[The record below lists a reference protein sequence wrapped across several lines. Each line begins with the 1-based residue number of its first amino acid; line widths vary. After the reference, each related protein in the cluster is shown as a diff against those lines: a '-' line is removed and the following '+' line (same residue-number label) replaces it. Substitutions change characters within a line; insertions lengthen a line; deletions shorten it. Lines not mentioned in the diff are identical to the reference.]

1 MVSDSMDLS
10 VAERDRLEEGELEEG
25 EWDGAEDEQA
35 IDAQATVTAKI
46 SQEHGNGIPQEEYS
60 GDEAL
65 EEYAEPEIKSAS
77 PPNRNSPVQTYWSK
91 KDFQPDQWDDS
102 TLIEAWDA
110 AVREY
115 QLYHSDKPATGALKK
130 RKRQDGAATRNEA
143 YKASAE
149 STAAIHADDSQVK
162 STSEETADISAA
174 SRLME
179 SPETQVSSS
188 MHVNHEE
195 QNSMPP
201 RGKQQCQSCG
211 VHSTIPPL
219 AEDEDL
225 ANVMMSWYYA
235 GYYSGVYAAKV

>member
-1 MVSDSMDLS
+1 MVSDIMDLS

-25 EWDGAEDEQA
+25 EWDGGEEEQA
-35 IDAQATVTAKI
+35 IGAQAAITAKI
-46 SQEHGNGIPQEEYS
+46 SKGHDNGIPQEENS
-60 GDEAL
+60 GEAL
-65 EEYAEPEIKSAS
+65 EDYAEPEIKSTS
-77 PPNRNSPVQTYWSK
+77 PPNRSSPVQTYWSK
-91 KDFQPDQWDDS
+91 RDFQPDQWDDS

-143 YKASAE
+143 RKANAE
-149 STAAIHADDSQVK
+149 GTAAIHADDSQVQ
-162 STSEETADISAA
+162 STSEETAETTGA
-174 SRLME
+174 SRLTE
-179 SPETQVSSS
+179 SPEMQVSPN